1 MEKIVRGTILAY
13 PARFVTSSAK
23 ETMLQLA
30 SLRTGDEIRT
40 NGARQW
46 NEKVIPRVFPGDVQA
61 FLNARQY
68 HDRLT
73 QLADASAFV
82 DTKVFW
88 LSLASC
94 LLFVRTS
101 RFARVNL
108 FFYSAIV
115 FLVINASI
123 CATFAGVYDRYQ
135 GRVAWI
141 IPFSLTAYVGCFAWD
156 WKPWMDAKK
165 IVEKLEAGAD

>member
-1 MEKIVRGTILAY
+1 
-13 PARFVTSSAK
+13 
-23 ETMLQLA
+23 
-30 SLRTGDEIRT
+30 
-40 NGARQW
+40 
-46 NEKVIPRVFPGDVQA
+46 
-61 FLNARQY
+61 
-68 HDRLT
+68 
-73 QLADASAFV
+73 
-82 DTKVFW
+82 
-88 LSLASC
+88 
-94 LLFVRTS
+94 VRTS